1 MQSSTLLAPSLRAR
15 LHSPG
20 LEAAHCTA
28 SAILTIVWDSC
39 ACRTGERE
47 LGASGRNRRWGGEC
61 EGERCLD
68 GGAICLQVC
77 NSRSLS
83 WSTCRPVRGSLG
95 EFSEFMHKEPNCVE
109 RCLTVGSVTDV
120 KAQKWWRIQGLAE
133 SNSPTHNITTG
144 LVVILIM
151 PKDKGG
157 MAVKTKSVD
166 KSCRDETG
174 FKHRSH
180 RPKVHLSSSLGQ
192 FNQRLSLSD
201 QINRGLKK

>member
-1 MQSSTLLAPSLRAR
+1 MEVGFGCKAALCSRLLSGLDSTLPGWRRRTALQARYSPLCGTAVRAGLGSASWARRGETVVGEENVKERDASTGGRSASKYATADPSQRITW
-15 LHSPG
+15 
-20 LEAAHCTA
+20 C
-28 SAILTIVWDSC
+28 
-39 ACRTGERE
+39 
-47 LGASGRNRRWGGEC
+47 
-61 EGERCLD
+61 
-68 GGAICLQVC
+68 
-77 NSRSLS
+77 
-83 WSTCRPVRGSLG
+83 G

-120 KAQKWWRIQGLAE
+120 KAQKWWRIQDLAE

-144 LVVILIM
+144 LVVILIV

-180 RPKVHLSSSLGQ
+180 RPKVHLSSGLGQ

>member
-1 MQSSTLLAPSLRAR
+1 MQSSTLLAPSPRAL
-15 LHSPG
+15 LHSHG

-68 GGAICLQVC
+68 GGQSASKYATADPSQRITWC
-77 NSRSLS
+77 
-83 WSTCRPVRGSLG
+83 G

-144 LVVILIM
+144 LVVILIV

-157 MAVKTKSVD
+157 MAVKTKSVY

-174 FKHRSH
+174 FKHRLH
-180 RPKVHLSSSLGQ
+180 PQSSLLDQ
-192 FNQRLSLSD
+192 LEQRSGPVQPTLESL
-201 QINRGLKK
+201 